1 MNVKT
6 ILDDYANLSG
16 LHKKAELYRENCHLA
31 NYNISKLLLGQRPRF
46 CYLTK
51 QTQARL
57 GFHPNPHQPRHLM
70 KMLSKIIPVSYPG
83 GFLWPHPH
91 TQNHSLWL
99 KSKTV
104 RPIKGIY
111 FAHYTYYASIT
122 MIDFWIKKS
131 CYVFH
136 NLEFYLVGLGTKF
149 LCLKPNVM
157 KSLIRCDTKI
167 AKIIM
172 LL

>member
-1 MNVKT
+1 M
-6 ILDDYANLSG
+6 ANPVPESFR
-16 LHKKAELYRENCHLA
+16 KSPKACEA
-31 NYNISKLLLGQRPRF
+31 NSNISKLLLGQRPRF

-57 GFHPNPHQPRHLM
+57 GSHPNPHQPRHLM

-122 MIDFWIKKS
+122 MIDFWIKKNPAMYLIILNS
-131 CYVFH
+131 ILLILGPNFKLTNYVH
-136 NLEFYLVGLGTKF
+136 
-149 LCLKPNVM
+149 NVM
-157 KSLIRCDTKI
+157 KILMRYDTSVDFFFSHSNWYYS
-167 AKIIM
+167 
-172 LL
+172 

>member
-1 MNVKT
+1 M
-6 ILDDYANLSG
+6 ANPVPESFR
-16 LHKKAELYRENCHLA
+16 KSPKACEA
-31 NYNISKLLLGQRPRF
+31 NSNISKLLLGQRPRF

-57 GFHPNPHQPRHLM
+57 GSHPNPHQPRHLM

-104 RPIKGIY
+104 RQDKGIY
-111 FAHYTYYASIT
+111 FVYIHNNTLLWYYFNNSQFLWWMSNNKKIKPATYILVCSISIHASLKKKTILH
-122 MIDFWIKKS
+122 MDPDHELRQEVQFWPKK
-131 CYVFH
+131 FNMH
-136 NLEFYLVGLGTKF
+136 Q
-149 LCLKPNVM
+149 
-157 KSLIRCDTKI
+157 
-167 AKIIM
+167 
-172 LL
+172 